1 IYNMLLQIKY
11 IQFDLLVILANLNQ
25 SDASYLI
32 QRNRGRSENYS
43 NERKRE
49 DSSTNV
55 RNVGEVFVP
64 KTFALNSQEPSC
76 EELRA
81 MWIFSR
87 RQSRAAEITN
97 EIPTYRDPF
106 KYNIWEPLYLH
117 QRMLGAIRMNSRERA
132 QSPVFGRVVSREP
145 TASQRNP
152 FEQHQRAFEFG
163 LGSAGLSHTRFYGA
177 EMRPPNGAYSSRR
190 SSKNRYIGVPN
201 GPGTSIKENQNS
213 VPVQGSFQKLK
224 ELIWTERAKELT
236 QQRRDEE
243 VAARAAALKEIANGK
258 NIKSTYY
265 TQSTASS
272 DSVLMDENR
281 SPDENN
287 NHNSG
292 VNRMHILS
300 VQHLPPNVKSN
311 SNIPRPP
318 SSTRRIDNFLSSE
331 IKTRKA
337 NKEIKSSVSGFYG
350 GDRLNNPFRIQIPS
364 TYILSN
370 ERDHS
375 VIGIPMTYPMRKSH
389 FRERNRFLLKE

>member
-1 IYNMLLQIKY
+1 
-11 IQFDLLVILANLNQ
+11 
-25 SDASYLI
+25 
-32 QRNRGRSENYS
+32 
-43 NERKRE
+43 
-49 DSSTNV
+49 
-55 RNVGEVFVP
+55 
-64 KTFALNSQEPSC
+64 
-76 EELRA
+76 
-81 MWIFSR
+81 
-87 RQSRAAEITN
+87 
-97 EIPTYRDPF
+97 
-106 KYNIWEPLYLH
+106 
-117 QRMLGAIRMNSRERA
+117 IRMNSRERA

-145 TASQRNP
+145 TASQRIP

-163 LGSAGLSHTRFYGA
+163 LGSSGLSQTRFYGS

-201 GPGTSIKENQNS
+201 GPGTSIKENKNS

-243 VAARAAALKEIANGK
+243 IAARAAALREIANGK
-258 NIKSTYY
+258 NVKSTYY
-265 TQSTASS
+265 TKSTDFS

-300 VQHLPPNVKSN
+300 EQPLPKAKSSPN
-311 SNIPRPP
+311 ILRPP
-318 SSTRRIDNFLSSE
+318 SSTRRIDKFPSLE

-375 VIGIPMTYPMRKSH
+375 VIGIPSTYPMRKSH
-389 FRERNRFLLKE
+389 FRERNRFLLKEVSF